1 MNTNEDL
8 KTFNDGVLIW
18 ASTNKEGTLIIH
30 KIGTSL
36 LNEKYDDINYI
47 LTKDDLDKEKG
58 DDNENNSNS
67 VP

>member
-18 ASTNKEGTLIIH
+18 ASTNKEGKLIIH